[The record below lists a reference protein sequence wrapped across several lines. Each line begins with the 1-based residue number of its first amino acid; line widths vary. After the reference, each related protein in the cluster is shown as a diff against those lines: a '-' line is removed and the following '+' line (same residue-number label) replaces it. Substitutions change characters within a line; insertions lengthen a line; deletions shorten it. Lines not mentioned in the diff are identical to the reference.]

1 MPAQQLQLVA
11 FVLDRQPSG
20 SDAFEQLK
28 LFSADQG
35 LVTCLA
41 RLARSGTSAR
51 RSASAAGTS
60 RLDLFD
66 EAECWLESSNQGR
79 SWFLQEHRLIA
90 RPEGLGRSYAALQCA
105 SALAT
110 LLLRNPAP
118 DESREPLA
126 ALLGQTFAALAAG
139 ARPDLVWLKTLFC
152 FLRDEGYPVKQH
164 WWQGLPAADRDLAAH
179 ILNRPLAEQTAAPA
193 LVTPLTRSLE
203 DWLRAETEL
212 RL

>member
-1 MPAQQLQLVA
+1 MPAQQLQLTA
-11 FVLDRQPSG
+11 FVLARQPSG
-20 SDAFEQLK
+20 SDAFEQLR
-28 LFSADQG
+28 LFSAAHG
-35 LVTCLA
+35 LLTCLA
-41 RLARSGTSAR
+41 RHVRSGSSGR
-51 RSASAAGTS
+51 RPSASQSAG

-90 RPEGLGRSYAALQCA
+90 RPEGLGRSYEALQCA

-126 ALLGQTFAALAAG
+126 ALLGQTFAALASG

-164 WWQGLPAADRDLAAH
+164 WWQGLPATERDLAVQ
-179 ILNRPLAEQTAAPA
+179 ILNRPLAEQTAPA
-193 LVTPLTRSLE
+193 TAVSRLSRSLE
-203 DWLRAETEL
+203 DWLRTETEL

>member
-1 MPAQQLQLVA
+1 VPAQQLQLTA
-11 FVLDRQPSG
+11 FVLARQPSG
-20 SDAFEQLK
+20 SDAFERLK
-28 LFSADQG
+28 LFSAEHG
-35 LVTCLA
+35 LLDCQA
-41 RLARSGTSAR
+41 RLTRSGASKR
-51 RSASAAGTS
+51 GSAAPGFGG

-79 SWFLQEHRLIA
+79 SWFLQEHRLLV
-90 RPEGLGRSYAALQCA
+90 RPDGLGRSYEALQCA
-105 SALAT
+105 SALAA

-126 ALLGQTFAALAAG
+126 ALLGQTFTALAAG

-164 WWQGLPAADRDLAAH
+164 WWQGLAADDRDLAAH

-193 LVTPLTRSLE
+193 LVTPLSRSME
-203 DWLRAETEL
+203 NWLRAETEL